1 MDFAEGRLTA
11 RQVAQMLR
19 LTERQAWWLLRRFR
33 QDGAPG
39 LVSRKRGRP
48 SNRRHH
54 PALHKQVNDKLGHA
68 PGDELLRTVVKRR
81 QNSLRSGDVSARL
94 AGEEFAVLLRDS
106 VSAWIVET
114 ISQRIIATI
123 SAPFRLER
131 QEITIG
137 TSIGI
142 FMARD
147 RMLTRDQIM
156 QGADKALYQA
166 KSEGRGRYRLFNTI
180 PQPEQKVA

>member
-1 MDFAEGRLTA
+1 
-11 RQVAQMLR
+11 MLR
-19 LTERQAWWLLRRFR
+19 LTERQAWRLLRRFR

-156 QGADKALYQA
+156 QGADKALY
-166 KSEGRGRYRLFNTI
+166 
-180 PQPEQKVA
+180 